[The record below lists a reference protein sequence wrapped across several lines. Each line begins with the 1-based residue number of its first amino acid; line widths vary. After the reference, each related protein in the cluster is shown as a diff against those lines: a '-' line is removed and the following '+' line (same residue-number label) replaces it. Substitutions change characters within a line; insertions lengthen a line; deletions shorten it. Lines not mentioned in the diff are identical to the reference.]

1 MIKPRPV
8 KTVNQEEIIYSII
21 LDYLE
26 ENRTFRFD
34 EIIPYINSR
43 LSKASI
49 NINTNGVK
57 KNLNLLLEKRYIVE
71 GSKLSIDTVLLNPN
85 RLELYKFIE
94 DNPGYYFNSIVKTL
108 DISKYVIYF
117 HLQMLLKFELIRKV
131 EIENHEVYY
140 EKSFNPDDLIP
151 LYYQSKGKSK
161 KIISFLKQ
169 DNIGHTKTEISHKLK
184 IHLNTV
190 IKYLNILEELEIIS
204 RETISNKDLYFYND

>member
-1 MIKPRPV
+1 M
-8 KTVNQEEIIYSII
+8 
-21 LDYLE
+21 
-26 ENRTFRFD
+26 
-34 EIIPYINSR
+34 
-43 LSKASI
+43 
-49 NINTNGVK
+49 

-94 DNPGYYFNSIVKTL
+94 DNPGHYFNSIVKTL

-140 EKSFNPDDLIP
+140 EKSFNPDDLLP